1 MFFERSSA
9 FLTIIR
15 IFVIE
20 RIAIGTTDF
29 DDGLGQGID
38 PFARANVISKAALT
52 PFLAIFPKIPA
63 KIKLTKQQPKQMK
76 NHGTG
81 LPLSSVI

>member
-52 PFLAIFPKIPA
+52 DVYPIVWT
-63 KIKLTKQQPKQMK
+63 KLT
-76 NHGTG
+76 T
-81 LPLSSVI
+81 S